1 MSNSESLLQMT
12 FVSTCRT
19 LYPTLVMNLSLNGI
33 SLNGLTPIQK
43 SQLIT
48 QAKREGMENGVQD
61 LSIYLP
67 ESQILNLEFKR
78 PKGGKQSPDQVVI
91 ESKLKELGHNYYLVR
106 TPKHCFELIAKYT
119 SVEFRQSQFDALV
132 IPSSNGVLTKKF
144 LYFTKGTKVE
154 FVEAQ
159 LKEYYF
165 I

>member
-12 FVSTCRT
+12 FVCTCRT
-19 LYPTLVMNLSLNGI
+19 LYPALVMNLSLNGI
-33 SLNGLTPIQK
+33 SLKGLTPTQK
-43 SQLIT
+43 SQLIA

-106 TPKHCFELIAKYT
+106 TPKHCFELIAKHT
-119 SVEFRQSQFDALV
+119 SKEFRIDQFEKLL
-132 IPSSNGVLTKKF
+132 IESYEGVLTEKF
-144 LYFTKGTKVE
+144 LNFTKGTKLELVE
-154 FVEAQ
+154 KQ
-159 LKEYYF
+159 LKEYYL